1 MPKKPTFISR
11 IWGVV
16 IMGLCARSTFPSWEN
31 CAMGRPCPGQAG
43 MVDGVRVPGRAP
55 RPSPGRA
62 PHGAAGRSRRE
73 RNYDPPSIFND

>member
-43 MVDGVRVPGRAP
+43 MVDGVRGPGA
-55 RPSPGRA
+55 GA
-62 PHGAAGRSRRE
+62 GAAPLPRAGAARGGGALE
-73 RNYDPPSIFND
+73 EGAEL

>member
-1 MPKKPTFISR
+1 
-11 IWGVV
+11 
-16 IMGLCARSTFPSWEN
+16 
-31 CAMGRPCPGQAG
+31 

-62 PHGAAGRSRRE
+62 PHGAAGRSRRG